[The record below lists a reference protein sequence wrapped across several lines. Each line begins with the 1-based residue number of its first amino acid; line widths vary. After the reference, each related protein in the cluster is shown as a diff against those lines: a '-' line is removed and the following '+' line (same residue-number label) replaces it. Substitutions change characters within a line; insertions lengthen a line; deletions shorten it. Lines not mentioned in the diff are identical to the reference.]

1 MKTPTPSNNIV
12 NFFRSKPTP
21 CPYLS
26 GQIEQQL
33 FAELSGPNPLKTFD
47 ILSQG
52 GFRRSHQI
60 IYKPA
65 CKDCNECIPVRIP
78 VKKFKKS
85 KAWRRCIN
93 RNIDLNVTV
102 IGAKVSEEQFS
113 LFQQYIRIR
122 HVEGEM
128 SKMSRRDYAAM
139 VLDSPVDTVMVEFRD
154 RQSRLIACCLMDRL
168 DGGLSAVYSFF
179 NPVEERRSLGTFV
192 ILWMIEEAKRL
203 DLKHVYLGYWVAGSP
218 KMDYKVR
225 FRTLECFGTEGWT
238 EIENLQNNSVINK
251 LSRSTPKS

>member
-1 MKTPTPSNNIV
+1 MKTPTPTENII

-21 CPYLS
+21 CPYIS

-33 FAELSGPNPLKTFD
+33 FAELSGSNPLKTFD

-65 CKDCNECIPVRIP
+65 CKSCNECIPVRIP
-78 VKKFKKS
+78 VNKFKKS

-102 IGAKVSEEQFS
+102 VGAKVSEEQFS
-113 LFQQYIRIR
+113 LFQQYMNKR
-122 HVEGEM
+122 HEDGEM

-168 DGGLSAVYSFF
+168 AGGLSAVYSFF
-179 NPVEERRSLGTFV
+179 NPEEVRRSLGTYV

-203 DLKHVYLGYWVAGSP
+203 DLTHVYLGFWVAGSP

-225 FRTLECFGTEGWT
+225 FRTLEAFGIDGWT
-238 EIENLQNNSVINK
+238 EIGSSKINL
-251 LSRSTPKS
+251 